1 MARFFHHALLLQARL
16 DLNLTQEQAAS
27 AVGVDVRTYRRYESG
42 AVNDARGGFS
52 VRHPTRRR
60 MLERLA
66 AEFGLSEEDLLVEAL
81 AASTAPAAPTEPAP
95 GEDSAAEQPVQ
106 GLRPH
111 FAHTLQRA
119 RHFVGRS
126 EVLASLSDWA
136 AAGQPAERVVVV
148 VALGGTGKTAVAER
162 LVASLG
168 EAPRLGGTFVWSFYE
183 DPRIEGF
190 LARALR
196 YFSRG
201 EEATPGERLERLLD
215 VLGEGPPHLLVLDG
229 LERVQSDG
237 GDGRSRGELLD
248 PSLRRLIAALARG
261 LGGARVLMTSRF
273 PLSDFGAWEGS
284 GLRTLELA
292 PLSED
297 EGVDLLRQWG
307 LRGGGGALRELSA
320 STGGH
325 ALSVSMIGSYVGGF
339 LGGDVRRFEEVPLAE
354 AARDDALA
362 RRLQAVLSAYARALP
377 ERERDVLA
385 RLCVL
390 GGGVGEESLEAI
402 ARAGG
407 ALAGSLAGMSWAE
420 LRRTLARLERLG
432 LVFAAREGQA
442 LYSTH
447 PFLRD
452 YFKSLLGVP
461 PEQIHALERDRLA
474 ARLDTRLHRPPQ
486 DGARLDAYEAL
497 LLHTLRSGK
506 PVEAY
511 TIYARSLG
519 GFTHLGL
526 RLGDMSRG
534 ARVTATF
541 APEGDPQRLPEL
553 LPASIRYELAY
564 DWGLYAGALGQLDFA
579 VRCYETAVALAERM
593 GHVAGLITGLRT
605 LGYTERLRGQLTSA
619 RRLLGRSLSVAR
631 EHEER
636 SHEARAAA
644 LLGLVLHE
652 LGEPS
657 AADEHFALANRLDG
671 APLARRALW
680 QAEYDVALGR
690 RESAREATQRN
701 LEACEHLGWHGHV
714 AHCHTVLGLLAV
726 EDNVAAAGEHLTHA
740 RVWARASNEVEMLL
754 RCHELAARLALAQ
767 GQPEQARHE
776 AQTGLAL
783 ATTCGFGLFRG
794 RLACL
799 VARAVLAREPQGGVD
814 SALAALEATTEED
827 AWGSAEALELA
838 RQALEATGQHTR
850 ARELRAARG
859 DSKLSRLWS
868 AS

>member
-1 MARFFHHALLLQARL
+1 MAPVPRFFHHALLLQARL

-66 AEFGLSEEDLLVEAL
+66 AELGLSEEDLLVEAL
-81 AASTAPAAPTEPAP
+81 PASTPAPPAGSEFAPAPREGTFQE
-95 GEDSAAEQPVQ
+95 EAAQ
-106 GLRPH
+106 GVRPH

-119 RHFVGRS
+119 RHFVGRG

-136 AAGQPAERVVVV
+136 AAEQPAQRVVVL
-148 VALGGTGKTAVAER
+148 VAVGGTGKTAVAER

-168 EAPRLGGTFVWSFYE
+168 EGPRPGGTFVWSFYE

-196 YFSRG
+196 SFALG
-201 EEATPGERLERLLD
+201 EEAAPGERLERLQD
-215 VLGEGPPHLLVLDG
+215 ALGAGPPHLLVLDG

-237 GDGRSRGELLD
+237 SDGRSRGELLD
-248 PSLRRLIAALARG
+248 PSLRRLLTALARG
-261 LGGARVLMTSRF
+261 LGSARALMTSRF
-273 PLSDFGAWEGS
+273 PLTDLDAWEGS
-284 GLRTLELA
+284 GLRTVALA
-292 PLSED
+292 PLSES
-297 EGVDLLRQWG
+297 EGVELLRLWG
-307 LRGGGGALRELSA
+307 LRGGGGALRELAA

-377 ERERDVLA
+377 ERERDLLA

-390 GGGVGEESLEAI
+390 GGGVGAESLEAI
-402 ARAGG
+402 AQAGG
-407 ALAGSLAGMSWAE
+407 ALAGSLAGMGWAE

-452 YFKSLLGVP
+452 YFKSLLGVA
-461 PEQIHALERDRLA
+461 PERIHALERERLA
-474 ARLDTRLHRPPQ
+474 ARLDTGLHEPPRQ
-486 DGARLDAYEAL
+486 GERLDAYEAL
-497 LLHTLRSGK
+497 LLHTLRSGR
-506 PVEAY
+506 PLEAY
-511 TIYARSLG
+511 TIYTRSLG

-534 ARVTATF
+534 ARLTATF
-541 APEGDPQRLPEL
+541 APEGDPRRLPES
-553 LPASIRYELAY
+553 LPEGIRYELAY

-579 VRCYETAVALAERM
+579 VRCYETAVALAERT
-593 GHVAGLITGLRT
+593 GNVAGLVTGLRT
-605 LGYTERLRGQLTSA
+605 LGYTERLRGRLTSA
-619 RRLLGRSLSVAR
+619 RLLLGRSLAVAKQ
-631 EHEER
+631 HEAR
-636 SHEARAAA
+636 AHVARAAA
-644 LLGLVLHE
+644 LLGMVLHD
-652 LGEPS
+652 LGEVS
-657 AADEHFALANRLDG
+657 TADEHFDWARTLDG
-671 APLARRALW
+671 APMARRALW
-680 QAEYDVALGR
+680 QAEHDLALGR
-690 RESAREATQRN
+690 RELAREATLRN
-701 LEACEHLGWHGHV
+701 LEACGHLGWHGHV

-726 EDNVAAAGEHLTHA
+726 EDDQAAAGEHLVQA
-740 RVWARASNEVEMLL
+740 RAWARASNEVEMLL
-754 RCHELAARLALAQ
+754 RCHELAARLALAEE
-767 GQPEQARHE
+767 QPEQALRE
-776 AQTGLAL
+776 AEAGLSL
-783 ATTCGFGLFRG
+783 ATACGFGLFRS

-799 VARAVLAREPQGGVD
+799 VARAVLARDPRGGAVA
-814 SALAALEATTEED
+814 ALAALEATVAED
-827 AWGSAEALELA
+827 AWGRREALALAEAA
-838 RQALEATGQHTR
+838 RLN
-850 ARELRAARG
+850 RG
-859 DSKLSRLWS
+859 S
-868 AS
+868 A